1 MTDDLDQRAITTI
14 RALAMD
20 AVQQAASGHPGMPM
34 GCAPLAHVLFREV
47 LRHDPAAPAWPDRDR
62 FVLSAGHGS
71 MLLYAALHLAG
82 YERPTLDDLRAFR
95 QWGSV
100 TAGHPEYGELPGVET
115 TTGPLGQG
123 FANGVGMALA
133 TERLAAEFN
142 RDGHEIVDHRV
153 YGIVSDGDLM
163 EGVASEAAS
172 LAGTLRLGR
181 ITYLYDD
188 NRITIDGS
196 TDLAFTEDV
205 LARFD
210 AYGWHTQR
218 VDDANDLDAVR
229 AAIAA
234 ADADRRPS
242 LVAVR
247 TVIGYGAPN
256 KAGTAAS
263 HGAPLGDDEVAAAKA
278 ALGWPHTEPFV
289 VDDDVRAH
297 CDVREQG
304 AARRVAWDEAFAA
317 YRAAHPELAAEF
329 ERRVVHGTR
338 RDGWQQALP
347 QRADKDATRKHSGV
361 VINAVADAVPEL
373 FGGSADL
380 AGSNNTD
387 IDGAGDFSADD
398 RTGRNLRF
406 GVREHAMAAIANG
419 MALHGGFVPYVASFL
434 VFTDYCRPA
443 IRLSALMG
451 TQVVYVMTHDSIGL
465 GEDGPTHQPIEHL
478 AALRAIPGLT
488 VFRPADGDE
497 TVAAWQA
504 ALEHPG
510 PSVLALTRQSL
521 PPLGDK
527 PSDAVARGAYVLVD
541 HPDPDVLLL
550 ATGSEV
556 HVAVAAAELLA
567 AGGHAPRVV
576 SMPSWERFAA
586 QSPDYRAAV
595 LPPQVTARVA
605 VEAATTFGWERWVG
619 DRGRVVGIDRFGA
632 SAPAERL
639 FDAFGFTPAN
649 VATVAREVLADR

>member
-1 MTDDLDQRAITTI
+1 
-14 RALAMD
+14 
-20 AVQQAASGHPGMPM
+20 
-34 GCAPLAHVLFREV
+34 
-47 LRHDPAAPAWPDRDR
+47 
-62 FVLSAGHGS
+62 
-71 MLLYAALHLAG
+71 
-82 YERPTLDDLRAFR
+82 
-95 QWGSV
+95 
-100 TAGHPEYGELPGVET
+100 
-115 TTGPLGQG
+115 
-123 FANGVGMALA
+123 
-133 TERLAAEFN
+133 
-142 RDGHEIVDHRV
+142 
-153 YGIVSDGDLM
+153 
-163 EGVASEAAS
+163 
-172 LAGTLRLGR
+172 
-181 ITYLYDD
+181 
-188 NRITIDGS
+188 
-196 TDLAFTEDV
+196 
-205 LARFD
+205 
-210 AYGWHTQR
+210 
-218 VDDANDLDAVR
+218 
-229 AAIAA
+229 
-234 ADADRRPS
+234 
-242 LVAVR
+242 
-247 TVIGYGAPN
+247 
-256 KAGTAAS
+256 
-263 HGAPLGDDEVAAAKA
+263 
-278 ALGWPHTEPFV
+278 
-289 VDDDVRAH
+289 
-297 CDVREQG
+297 
-304 AARRVAWDEAFAA
+304 
-317 YRAAHPELAAEF
+317 
-329 ERRVVHGTR
+329 
-338 RDGWQQALP
+338 
-347 QRADKDATRKHSGV
+347 
-361 VINAVADAVPEL
+361 
-373 FGGSADL
+373 
-380 AGSNNTD
+380 NNTD